1 MLIGEVAR
9 RSGLTASTLR
19 CYERAGLLPAP
30 ARSSKR
36 RQYEPRVMGRI
47 RIIQVARN
55 AGFTISE
62 TRAFLTGYPSSTIP
76 SARWQKLAERKIQE
90 LDLRIAEVMKMK
102 TLLESSFHCRCPSI
116 EDCERLMAAGKALGA
131 SSRKGAVSGNLL

>member
-19 CYERAGLLPAP
+19 YYERAGLLPAP
-30 ARSSKR
+30 ARASKR

-47 RIIQVARN
+47 RIIQVARD

-62 TRAFLTGYPSSTIP
+62 TRAFLSGFPGSTIP
-76 SARWQKLAERKIQE
+76 SARWQKLAERKLQE
-90 LDLRIAEVMKMK
+90 LDLRITQVVKMK
-102 TLLESSFHCRCPSI
+102 KLLQSSFHCGCRTI
-116 EDCERLMAAGKALGA
+116 EECERLMTAGETP
-131 SSRKGAVSGNLL
+131 R

>member
-19 CYERAGLLPAP
+19 YYERAGLLPAP
-30 ARSSKR
+30 ARSSRR

-47 RIIQVARN
+47 RIIKVARD

-62 TRAFLTGYPSSTIP
+62 TRAFLSGFPSSATP
-76 SARWQKLAERKIQE
+76 SARWQQLAERKLEE
-90 LDLRIAEVMKMK
+90 LNLRITQVMKMK
-102 TLLESSFHCRCPSI
+102 ALLQSSFHCRCRTI
-116 EDCERLMAAGKALGA
+116 EDCERLMAAGKSL
-131 SSRKGAVSGNLL
+131 K

>member
-19 CYERAGLLPAP
+19 YYERAGLLPAP
-30 ARSSKR
+30 ARAAKR

-47 RIIQVARN
+47 RIIQVARD

-62 TRAFLTGYPSSTIP
+62 TRAFLSGFPGSTIP
-76 SARWQKLAERKIQE
+76 SARWQKLAERKLQE
-90 LDLRIAEVMKMK
+90 LDLRITQVVKMK
-102 TLLESSFHCRCPSI
+102 KLLQSSFHCGCRTI
-116 EDCERLMAAGKALGA
+116 EECERLMTAGETPK
-131 SSRKGAVSGNLL
+131 

>member
-19 CYERAGLLPAP
+19 YYERAGLLPAP
-30 ARSSKR
+30 ARSSRR

-47 RIIQVARN
+47 RIIQVARD

-62 TRAFLTGYPSSTIP
+62 TRAFLTGFPSSAIP
-76 SARWQKLAERKIQE
+76 SARWQKLAQRKLAE
-90 LDLRIAEVMKMK
+90 LDLRITQVMKMK
-102 TLLESSFHCRCPSI
+102 ALLQSSFHCSCRTI
-116 EDCERLMAAGKALGA
+116 EDCERLMTAGKSA
-131 SSRKGAVSGNLL
+131 K

>member
-19 CYERAGLLPAP
+19 YYERAGLLPAP
-30 ARSSKR
+30 ARSSRR

-47 RIIQVARN
+47 RIIQVARD

-62 TRAFLTGYPSSTIP
+62 TRAFLSGFPSSAIP
-76 SARWQKLAERKIQE
+76 SARWQKLAQRKLAE
-90 LDLRIAEVMKMK
+90 LDLRITQVMKMK
-102 TLLESSFHCRCPSI
+102 ALLQSSFHCSCRTI
-116 EDCERLMAAGKALGA
+116 EDCERLMTAGKSAG
-131 SSRKGAVSGNLL
+131 